1 MNQPRPPRIRCSF
14 CGKEAKDVRK
24 LMAGPDGVHICDECV
39 SLCKEII
46 EEDAKSAPKS
56 EEKGKQDL
64 RPHKIKSFLDQYVV
78 GQERAKKVLSVAIFN
93 HYKRIKTE
101 IDKEDNLDSDIELSK
116 GNILLIGP
124 TGSGKTLIAQT
135 LAKLLDVPFTIADAT
150 SLTEAGYVGEDVENV
165 IKNLWIAAD
174 RDVNRAKRGIVCI
187 DEVDKIARK
196 GESPSSTRDVG
207 GEGVQQALLKMIES
221 EMVSIPPEGSRNR
234 PQQEF
239 IQVDTTNILFIC
251 CGSFEGIEPIIERR
265 IGQAQM
271 GFGADFTKRID
282 RTRSVLPHVRPEDL
296 AKFGMI
302 PEFIGRLPIIVTF
315 DPLTEGD
322 LVEILWKPKN
332 SLVRQYQKLVEIEGI
347 KLRFHQEALVALV
360 QKVIKRKSGARGLR
374 AAMEEVMLNV
384 MYELPSLR
392 GVREC
397 IITEDVVRKG
407 DRPLLVYPSTQT
419 A

>member
-1 MNQPRPPRIRCSF
+1 
-14 CGKEAKDVRK
+14 
-24 LMAGPDGVHICDECV
+24 MAGPDGVHICDECV

>member
-1 MNQPRPPRIRCSF
+1 
-14 CGKEAKDVRK
+14 
-24 LMAGPDGVHICDECV
+24 MAGPDGVHICDECV

-64 RPHKIKSFLDQYVV
+64 RPHKIKTFLDQYVV